1 MVYRESWEKGY
12 NMVSVDKDNVSYNI
26 SEDHRLKLV
35 SILKDLGILSAQ
47 AVRKELSLGMK
58 PIYTT

>member
-1 MVYRESWEKGY
+1 
-12 NMVSVDKDNVSYNI
+12 MVSVDKDNVSYNI